1 MLICELGTDNNLTI
15 VNINLQ
21 DLKQYQEREV
31 WGNKYRKPE
40 TYIMGE

>member
-1 MLICELGTDNNLTI
+1 MLICELGTDNNLAI

-40 TYIMGE
+40 TYIMKE